1 MPDSAFG
8 VLRRSGASQLPEQS
22 SEKPYTPTPMSR
34 LVAGA
39 IHHRCTST
47 VVVSNQSFTE
57 AAINLAETDA
67 CRLIGTFVRPGG
79 PF

>member
-1 MPDSAFG
+1 
-8 VLRRSGASQLPEQS
+8 
-22 SEKPYTPTPMSR
+22 MSR
-34 LVAGA
+34 LVAGVL
-39 IHHRCTST
+39 HHRCTST

-57 AAINLAETDA
+57 AVINRAKTDA

>member
-1 MPDSAFG
+1 
-8 VLRRSGASQLPEQS
+8 
-22 SEKPYTPTPMSR
+22 MSR
-34 LVAGA
+34 LVAGVL
-39 IHHRCTST
+39 HHRCTST

-57 AAINLAETDA
+57 AAINLAETDVDA

>member
-1 MPDSAFG
+1 
-8 VLRRSGASQLPEQS
+8 
-22 SEKPYTPTPMSR
+22 MSR

-67 CRLIGTFVRPGG
+67 CRLIGAFVGPGG

>member
-1 MPDSAFG
+1 LPDSAFG
-8 VLRRSGASQLPEQS
+8 VLRRSGASQHPEQLP
-22 SEKPYTPTPMSR
+22 EKPYTPTPMSR